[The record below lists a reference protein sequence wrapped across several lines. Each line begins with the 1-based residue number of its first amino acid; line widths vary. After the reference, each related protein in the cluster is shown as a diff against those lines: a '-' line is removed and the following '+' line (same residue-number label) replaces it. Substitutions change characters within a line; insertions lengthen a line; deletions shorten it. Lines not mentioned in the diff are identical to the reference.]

1 MFTGRTDV
9 EAEVPILW
17 PPDVKSWPIGKDP
30 DAGKDWG
37 QEKRVTEDEMLE
49 WRHWCNGLELGQTLG
64 DSKGQGGLP
73 QRVRVTKSQT
83 WLSDWKTTTKRPDIH
98 HCEWIKILLKK
109 RIQLL
114 GTVQGASGGAGEV
127 LGDTGADDGKL
138 DKTKNFVKSK
148 EIGGSNW
155 KVH

>member
-1 MFTGRTDV
+1 MWKLKFQYCGHLMWRADQLEKTLMLGKIEGRRRRGWQRMRCLNGVTDAMDLNLGKLREIASDR
-9 EAEVPILW
+9 EACHKE
-17 PPDVKSWPIGKDP
+17 SES
-30 DAGKDWG
+30 
-37 QEKRVTEDEMLE
+37 Q
-49 WRHWCNGLELGQTLG
+49 
-64 DSKGQGGLP
+64 
-73 QRVRVTKSQT
+73 SQT

-138 DKTKNFVKSK
+138 DKTKNFVKSR